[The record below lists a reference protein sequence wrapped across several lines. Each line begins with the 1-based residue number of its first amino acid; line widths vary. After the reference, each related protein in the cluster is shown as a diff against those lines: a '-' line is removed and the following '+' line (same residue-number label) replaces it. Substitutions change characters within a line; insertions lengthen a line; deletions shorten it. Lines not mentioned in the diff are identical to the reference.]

1 MRKVE
6 DEEGNPW
13 YKQGQ
18 LEDRINH
25 GVRGSHASIPFQC
38 ESCWMINLESR
49 LPREGLDDL
58 YVACIRRANLD
69 ASGGLAVS
77 TIAGKASSIKRT
89 IGECNLIHRTPFI
102 EPRGPMPMEDCCGM
116 GMAVEM
122 ILHSVTARP
131 RVERSEVHP
140 I

>member
-89 IGECNLIHRTPFI
+89 IVPSG
-102 EPRGPMPMEDCCGM
+102 
-116 GMAVEM
+116 
-122 ILHSVTARP
+122 SV
-131 RVERSEVHP
+131 